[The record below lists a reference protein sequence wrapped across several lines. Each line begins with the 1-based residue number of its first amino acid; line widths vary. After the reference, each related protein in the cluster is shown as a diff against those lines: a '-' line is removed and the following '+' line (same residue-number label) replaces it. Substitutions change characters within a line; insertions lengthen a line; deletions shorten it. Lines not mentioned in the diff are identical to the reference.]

1 METSIE
7 YDMIP
12 KCGSGRQMER
22 AEAFLLGH
30 GTGVFVLLL
39 RLAVF
44 RLFGQRPGLH
54 FPNVVWISQCVVR
67 KLLGPSPGS
76 LVRNLINAKKG
87 NNNNSI
93 FAKGH
98 HQG

>member
-1 METSIE
+1 
-7 YDMIP
+7 
-12 KCGSGRQMER
+12 MER

-39 RLAVF
+39 RLAAF
-44 RLFGQRPGLH
+44 RLFRQRPGLR

-67 KLLGPSPGS
+67 KPLGPSAWFTRPQPDKC
-76 LVRNLINAKKG
+76 KKG
-87 NNNNSI
+87 KHNNSI

-98 HQG
+98 HQV